1 MTKLA
6 ISSAFA
12 LAFAVA
18 PSASAQLVNG
28 STLTPTATTLGTTTT
43 TNLTTW
49 KGEAGSYEVFAP
61 LSAEQQS
68 VELRGAIKPAEANPN
83 LPETLIKLPAYKP
96 GVEALPYGYA
106 TTGVLTTTRQSEA
119 CPTGAT
125 PITSFTRNW
134 SRSATFGNST
144 FGSGY
149 HARFTLGM
157 NGVTGSNDRLYAEA
171 VARANVTVFGGT
183 GWLEGRAYGQVQ
195 NTTASHDLSMK
206 IQGATVWQNTG
217 AASLAYANTWNRTL
231 VSASTL
237 IWVGPVPVRIAGS
250 ASAGLGFNANLGFAG
265 GRLSAN
271 ATPSGNVRA
280 TASAGV
286 DLVVAS
292 AGIAANLNLIRMSA
306 PLVAGLRLLPV
317 STGRA
322 TFNYD
327 VDFDLVLNSLSGN
340 VELWAKV
347 WYLFGSKKWT
357 TSIASWSGISAT
369 YPIVDLRGCG
379 GSFSL

>member
-1 MTKLA
+1 MKKLA
-6 ISSAFA
+6 LTSAFA
-12 LAFAVA
+12 LAFAFA
-18 PSASAQLVNG
+18 PSASAQLVSG
-28 STLTPTATTLGTTTT
+28 TTLTPTAPTLGTTTT

-49 KGEAGSYEVFAP
+49 KGEAGTYEVFAP
-61 LSAEQQS
+61 LSAERQA
-68 VELRGAIKPAEANPN
+68 VELRGAIKPSEANPN

-96 GVEALPYGYA
+96 GVEALPYGYGTTDLVA
-106 TTGVLTTTRQSEA
+106 TAKLSEA

-125 PITSFTRNW
+125 PITSYTRNW
-134 SRSATFGNST
+134 SRSATYGNST

-149 HARFTLGM
+149 LARFTLGM
-157 NGVTGSNDRLYAEA
+157 NGVAGSNDRLYAEG
-171 VARANVTVFGGT
+171 VARANVTVFGAT

-217 AASLAYANTWNRTL
+217 AASLSYANSWTRTL
-231 VSASTL
+231 ASASTL
-237 IWVGPVPVRIAGS
+237 IWVGPVPVRVSGS
-250 ASAGLGFNANLGFAG
+250 ASAGLGFNASLGFASS
-265 GRLSAN
+265 RLTAR

-286 DLVVAS
+286 DLIVAS
-292 AGIAANLNLIRMSA
+292 AGIAANLDLIRVSA
-306 PLVAGLRLLPV
+306 PLVAGLRLVPA

-322 TFNYD
+322 TFGYD
-327 VDFDLVLNSLSGN
+327 VDFDLALSTLSGN

-347 WYLFGSKKWT
+347 WYLFGSKRWS
-357 TSIASWSGISAT
+357 TSIARWSGFSTT
-369 YPIVDLRGCG
+369 YPIVDLHGCA